1 MKDLKINCKCLKGN
15 KFIDEI
21 IQGKDAKELIIKINK
36 EKGTISFNNKEVKLQ
51 KIYFK
56 KYTDVNKLNKDLARQ
71 LRFTQKKD
79 KEEAEKHFFNAL
91 QIMYANKLGDIND
104 ENLKIINWLTTT
116 YVPKMT
122 SYDTSNKIDYETLI
136 LKRQEKNGLYDL

>member
-1 MKDLKINCKCLKGN
+1 M
-15 KFIDEI
+15 
-21 IQGKDAKELIIKINK
+21 
-36 EKGTISFNNKEVKLQ
+36 
-51 KIYFK
+51 IYYRE
-56 KYTDVNKLNKDLARQ
+56 YTDVNKLNKDLARQ

-79 KEEAEKHFFNAL
+79 KKEAEKHFFNAL
-91 QIMYANKLGDIND
+91 QIMYANKIGDIND
-104 ENLKIINWLTTT
+104 ENLKIINWLTPT

>member
-1 MKDLKINCKCLKGN
+1 MKV
-15 KFIDEI
+15 
-21 IQGKDAKELIIKINK
+21 KINK

-56 KYTDVNKLNKDLARQ
+56 EYTDINKLNKDLARQ

-79 KEEAEKHFFNAL
+79 KKEAEKHFFNAL
-91 QIMYANKLGDIND
+91 QIFYSNKIGNISN
-104 ENLKIINWLTTT
+104 ENLEIINWLTPT

-136 LKRQEKNGLYDL
+136 LKRQEQQGLYDL

>member
-1 MKDLKINCKCLKGN
+1 MKV
-15 KFIDEI
+15 
-21 IQGKDAKELIIKINK
+21 KINK
-36 EKGTISFNNKEVKLQ
+36 EKGIISFNNKEVKLQ
-51 KIYFK
+51 MIYFK
-56 KYTDVNKLNKDLARQ
+56 EYTDINKLNKDLARQ

-79 KEEAEKHFFNAL
+79 KKEAEKHFFNAL

-104 ENLKIINWLTTT
+104 ENLKIINWLTPT